1 MSRDMLPP
9 DVELQRRYY
18 SRTASQY
25 HAAHVRDPSEHDLAL
40 ALLLGM
46 LDYFEIQSI
55 LDVGSGTGRAIL
67 YIREQRLDINIIGIE
82 PVAELRAIGHELG
95 IPPELLIDGDATRL
109 AYADGQFDLVCAF
122 GVLHHIGHPDIVVAE
137 MLRVARKAVF
147 ISDGNNFA
155 HGSSWSKFI
164 KQTLRALHLWRVAVY
179 IKTRGKGYTMSE
191 GDGLTYSYSVF
202 NSAQQ
207 IREQCDIVHI
217 MNTRGSGANPYRTAS
232 HVTLLGIKTMP
243 PS

>member
-18 SRTASQY
+18 SRTASRY

-67 YIREQRLDINIIGIE
+67 YIRKQRPDIDTIGIE
-82 PVAELRAIGHELG
+82 PVAELRAVGHELG
-95 IPPELLIDGDATRL
+95 VPPELLIDGDATHL
-109 AYADGQFDLVCAF
+109 AYGDGQFDLVCAF
-122 GVLHHIGHPDIVVAE
+122 GGLHHIRHPDIVVAE

-147 ISDGNNFA
+147 ISDVNNFG

-179 IKTRGKGYTMSE
+179 IKTRGKGYMISE
-191 GDGLTYSYSVF
+191 SDGLTYSYSVF
-202 NSAQQ
+202 HSGEQ
-207 IREQCDIVHI
+207 IREQCDIIHM
-217 MNTRGSGANPYRTAS
+217 MNTAAGGVNPYRTAS
-232 HVTLLGIKTMP
+232 HVALLGIKGMP